1 LKRGQ
6 EMARPRVPESYKGGR
21 KQWVA
26 DLAQVIQVQK
36 QYLAEMTESGRL
48 DMPMHTEGLVECWFS
63 LGLYHHWQGE
73 EEVARTEWAQAASS
87 SQAYIERDLPTLTS
101 EDTSSY
107 ARLTRKAALAAALS
121 GQEPLARTFFSYT
134 ERFSTG
140 LVTGHEERPADP
152 GAVLDSMGLHPI
164 YRVYS
169 LIRLG
174 QLSGFHGFIFPDA
187 NSDEAIW
194 TQTDIHGLIATAEH
208 CLAIGRREG
217 YKVFASETRLIPLLR
232 ALVAV
237 LEGRGAAEAARKAL
251 VTCERSIRD
260 MSDFRPIY
268 PVVLD
273 LKAAFPAVF
282 TA

>member
-1 LKRGQ
+1 
-6 EMARPRVPESYKGGR
+6 MARLRVPESYRGGR
-21 KQWVA
+21 KKWVA
-26 DLAQVIQVQK
+26 SLAKSIQMQHQSLEDLNRPGRPDTP
-36 QYLAEMTESGRL
+36 MRTEAII
-48 DMPMHTEGLVECWFS
+48 DCWFS
-63 LGLYHHWQGE
+63 LGLYHHWQEEGE
-73 EEVARTEWAQAASS
+73 EARADWIQAASL

-101 EDTSSY
+101 EDAPCY
-107 ARLTRKAALAAALS
+107 VRVAKKAALAAALS

-152 GAVLDSMGLHPI
+152 GAVLDSMGLHPLS
-164 YRVYS
+164 RVYS

-174 QLSGFHGFIFPDA
+174 RLSGFHGLIFPDA
-187 NSDEAIW
+187 GSDEAVW
-194 TQTDIHGLIATAEH
+194 LQTDIHGLLETAEH

-217 YKVFASETRLIPLLR
+217 RQVFASETRLIPLLR

-237 LEGRGAAEAARKAL
+237 LEGRGAAEEARKAL
-251 VTCERSIRD
+251 VTYERSIRD
-260 MSDFRPIY
+260 MADFYFIY

-273 LKAAFPAVF
+273 LRAAFPTVF

>member
-1 LKRGQ
+1 
-6 EMARPRVPESYKGGR
+6 MARPRVPESYKGGR

-36 QYLAEMTESGRL
+36 QYLADMTEPGRP
-48 DMPMHTEGLVECWFS
+48 DTPMRTEGLVESWFS

-73 EEVARTEWAQAASS
+73 EEVARTEWAQAVSL
-87 SQAYIERDLPTLTS
+87 SQAYIERALPTLTS
-101 EDTSSY
+101 EDASNY
-107 ARLTRKAALAAALS
+107 DRLTRKAALAAALS

-152 GAVLDSMGLHPI
+152 GAVLDWMGRQPLN
-164 YRVYS
+164 RVYS

-174 QLSGFHGFIFPDA
+174 RLSGFHGLIFPDA
-187 NSDEAIW
+187 NSDEAVW
-194 TQTDIHGLIATAEH
+194 SQTDIHGLMATVEH

-217 YKVFASETRLIPLLR
+217 HEVFASETRLIPLLR

-237 LEGRGAAEAARKAL
+237 LEGRETEEAARKAL
-251 VTCERSIRD
+251 VTYERSIRD
-260 MSDFRPIY
+260 MADFYYIY

-273 LKAAFPAVF
+273 LKAAFPTVF

>member
-1 LKRGQ
+1 
-6 EMARPRVPESYKGGR
+6 MARLRVPESYKGGR
-21 KQWVA
+21 KKWVA
-26 DLAQVIQVQK
+26 DLAQSIQVNQ
-36 QYLAEMTESGRL
+36 QSLANLTKPGRPDTPMRTEA
-48 DMPMHTEGLVECWFS
+48 LVECWFS

-73 EEVARTEWAQAASS
+73 QELARTEWAQAASL

-107 ARLTRKAALAAALS
+107 ARLTRKTALAAALS

-140 LVTGHEERPADP
+140 LVTGHEERPVDP

-164 YRVYS
+164 SRVYS

-174 QLSGFHGFIFPDA
+174 RLSGFHGFIFPEA
-187 NSDEAIW
+187 HSDEAIW
-194 TQTDIHGLIATAEH
+194 TQTDIHGLIETAEH
-208 CLAIGRREG
+208 CLATGCREG

-237 LEGRGAAEAARKAL
+237 LEGQGAAEEARKAL
-251 VTCERSIRD
+251 VAYERSIRD
-260 MSDFRPIY
+260 MSDFRHIY

-273 LKAAFPAVF
+273 LKAAFPSVF
-282 TA
+282 TP

>member
-1 LKRGQ
+1 
-6 EMARPRVPESYKGGR
+6 MARLRVPESYKGGR
-21 KQWVA
+21 KKWVA
-26 DLAQVIQVQK
+26 DLEKSIQVQK
-36 QYLAEMTESGRL
+36 EYLATLTGTELDRPSTPTRTEAVSGS
-48 DMPMHTEGLVECWFS
+48 WFA
-63 LGLYHHWQGE
+63 LGIFNHWQGE
-73 EEVARTEWAQAASS
+73 QEVARTYWTQAASLS
-87 SQAYIERDLPTLTS
+87 EAYIERELPTLTS
-101 EDTSSY
+101 ERASNY
-107 ARLTRKAALAAALS
+107 ARLVRKAALAAALS

-174 QLSGFHGFIFPDA
+174 RLSGFHGLIFPDA
-187 NSDEAIW
+187 NSDEAVW
-194 TQTDIHGLIATAEH
+194 VWTDIHGLIETAEH

-217 YKVFASETRLIPLLR
+217 HKVFASETRLLPLLR
-232 ALVAV
+232 ALVEV

-260 MSDFRPIY
+260 MSDFRRLY

-273 LKAAFPAVF
+273 LKAAFPAIF